1 MGKKWDKGKERV
13 LSSSTL
19 QENVDDGIPPSEPWT
34 CVGQFQ
40 QDFYELARR
49 TEMPVIPPVL
59 LRPHRP
65 TSAQSVATSKAGAAS
80 TKEGAV
86 KASSKGA
93 SKGGAPTPAAAAPPP
108 ATSQL
113 SVAPT
118 YNNNDNNADANSDDE
133 ARSVDAPPKTYV
145 TKDFFEYFKPKIQ
158 IELESAD
165 SPESCVEIFTRGF
178 RVDVGIMNIFKQ
190 TWPTLEKLHTVNLWN
205 SGLTKEMIEALA
217 SFLPRCPRL
226 KNLVLDGNAVPEQNF
241 HVLINNSIPTIPAA
255 GSAAGSGGSGGS
267 TSVEDSV
274 LEKLSLRHCEI
285 DDIGAERLG
294 QALGGLQKQNSVLVS
309 LDLGG
314 NAITDIG
321 AGAIAKGLRMNRA
334 LLSIS
339 LSCNRI
345 GDAGAIE
352 LARVISQFPLQH
364 VEIVQRRR
372 LLMEDRANKTPTPTG
387 GKERSYSKD
396 RPMSVESGGK
406 DKKADKKSAKSKR

>member
-49 TEMPVIPPVL
+49 TDMPVIPPVL

-65 TSAQSVATSKAGAAS
+65 SSAQSVATSKAGAAS
-80 TKEGAV
+80 TKESGV
-86 KASSKGA
+86 KASTKSTG
-93 SKGGAPTPAAAAPPP
+93 KGGAATPAAAAAPPP
-108 ATSQL
+108 APSQQL

-118 YNNNDNNADANSDDE
+118 YDNNNNSNADANSDDE
-133 ARSVDAPPKTYV
+133 GRSVEAPPKTYI

-178 RVDVGIMNIFKQ
+178 RVDVNIMNIFKQ

-205 SGLTKEMIEALA
+205 SGLTKDMIEALA
-217 SFLPRCPRL
+217 SFLPKCPRL
-226 KNLVLDGNAVPEQNF
+226 KNLILDGNAVPEQNF
-241 HVLINNSIPTIPAA
+241 HVLINNSIPTIAIPSANNAGGAAAPAT
-255 GSAAGSGGSGGS
+255 AGSGSLTGVSGS
-267 TSVEDSV
+267 TTIGATIEDSV

-285 DDIGAERLG
+285 DDEGAEKLG
-294 QALGGLQKQNSVLVS
+294 QALGGLHKQNTVLVS

-314 NAITDIG
+314 NAITDKG
-321 AGAIAKGLRMNRA
+321 ANALANGMMN
-334 LLSIS
+334 
-339 LSCNRI
+339 
-345 GDAGAIE
+345 
-352 LARVISQFPLQH
+352 
-364 VEIVQRRR
+364 
-372 LLMEDRANKTPTPTG
+372 
-387 GKERSYSKD
+387 
-396 RPMSVESGGK
+396 
-406 DKKADKKSAKSKR
+406 